1 MNTSSGSVASARKS
15 RHLGSNSL
23 LCCMLA
29 LALLAT
35 GCRSDKGDKADKVRI
50 TPFTAD
56 PSRNPPP
63 PGDPVLDQHI
73 RGAAG
78 YAAATMGPSDSPSK
92 IILGNLGVRYGL
104 KDLTSWLSKGE
115 RQVQDEVKA
124 WNNNPTGVPWA
135 LATQRIVD
143 PSFTG
148 SPEMLSEI
156 PSDDLNQALPWAIIT
171 SSYCDTPNMPIDWMG
186 SANNFLDTVEAQEN
200 TAEGDDYDPL
210 GYITTHIAIAV
221 VIMDERGCAPEGIEE
236 LRERTIRMMSDGL
249 QADHT
254 VNDLNI
260 ERMAVLQ
267 EMGRSDLVDP
277 TWITDVLVAQ
287 QPNGAWTLRP
297 SDPAS
302 DWHPTLLA
310 LWLLCGYN
318 DPSAEGH
325 LFQK

>member
-1 MNTSSGSVASARKS
+1 MRTSGRSATTP
-15 RHLGSNSL
+15 LGKQRLGAYGLMCCVLAATVLAAGCKSNS
-23 LCCMLA
+23 
-29 LALLAT
+29 
-35 GCRSDKGDKADKVRI
+35 GDKADKVRI

-56 PSRNPPP
+56 ASGQPPA
-63 PGDPVLDQHI
+63 PGDPILMEHI
-73 RGAAG
+73 QGAAG
-78 YAAATMGPSDSPSK
+78 YAAATMEPSDSPSK
-92 IILGNLGVRYGL
+92 IILGNLGVRYGISE
-104 KDLTSWLSKGE
+104 LTPWLDKGA
-115 RQVQDEVKA
+115 RQMRDEAKA
-124 WNNNPTGVPWA
+124 WENSPSDVPWSV
-135 LATQRIVD
+135 ATQRLAD

-148 SPEMLSEI
+148 SPELLAKI
-156 PSDDLNQALPWAIIT
+156 PSDEILSALPWAIIT
-171 SSYCDTPNMPIDWMG
+171 SSYCDTPNMPADWIV

-221 VIMDERGCAPEGIEE
+221 VIMDERGCAPQGLEE

-249 QADHT
+249 QANHT

-260 ERMAVLQ
+260 ERMAVLY
-267 EMGRSDLVDP
+267 ELGRSDLVAP

-297 SDPAS
+297 SDTTS

-310 LWLLCGYN
+310 LWLLCAYN